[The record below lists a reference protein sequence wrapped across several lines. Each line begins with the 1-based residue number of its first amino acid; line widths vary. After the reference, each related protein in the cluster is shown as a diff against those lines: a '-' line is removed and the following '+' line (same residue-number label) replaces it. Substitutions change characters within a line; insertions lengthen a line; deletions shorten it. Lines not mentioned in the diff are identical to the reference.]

1 MQINFVTGALE
12 MEVKLLLN
20 YLIKEENVFTLN
32 WFNQKLQDYE
42 LGYMEVT
49 NRPTATTKKMVNSKD
64 YSQCQSGQKFL
75 DL

>member
-1 MQINFVTGALE
+1 

-49 NRPTATTKKMVNSKD
+49 NRPTAIIKKVVISKD
-64 YSQCQSGQKFL
+64 YSRCQSGQKFL